1 MTATRMSARASSGF
15 FAHLNPFALVRR
27 LATQHELLWQ
37 FTLRNFG
44 LKHKGT
50 NLGFSWAVFNPL
62 LLLGLYFVVFG
73 KILPGH
79 FGAIPNE
86 TPVDVALALLV
97 GLTVFHFLAEI
108 IGQSPMIIVGNVNLV
123 KKVVFPLE
131 VLPLANLGACFFNF
145 LISLGLVLLGQILF
159 GRGLFVSACWTLAL
173 IPPVVFLGA
182 GLAWALAALGVFFR
196 DLTQFSQFLTLVL
209 MYVSAVFFPSARIQQ
224 LPSLWAV
231 LRFNPVLQIIEMLRD
246 SLLWDRPIHLGH
258 LGWLYLGSA
267 AICLVGYASFAALRS
282 SFSDVL

>member
-1 MTATRMSARASSGF
+1 MAGTRMPARASSGF
-15 FAHLNPFALVRR
+15 LAHLNPIALVRR
-27 LATQHELLWQ
+27 LTTQRELLWQ

-50 NLGFSWAVFNPL
+50 HLGFSWAVFNPL

-108 IGQSPMIIVGNVNLV
+108 IGQSPAIIVGNVNLV

-145 LISLGLVLLGQILF
+145 LISLGLVLLGQIFF
-159 GRGLFVSACWTLAL
+159 GRGLFASACWTIAL

-196 DLTQFSQFLTLVL
+196 DLAQFSQFLTLVL

-231 LRFNPVLQIIEMLRD
+231 LRFNPVLQLIEMLRD

-267 AICLVGYASFAALRS
+267 VICLVGYACFAALRS